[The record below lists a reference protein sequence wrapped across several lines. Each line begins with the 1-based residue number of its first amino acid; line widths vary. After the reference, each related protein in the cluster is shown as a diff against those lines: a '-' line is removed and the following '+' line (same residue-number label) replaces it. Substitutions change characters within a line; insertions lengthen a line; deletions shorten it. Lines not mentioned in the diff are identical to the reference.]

1 MTLANEITLWLRAA
15 AIRIMDDD
23 HHQVEALYRHVRFA
37 ADRLADVGLEG
48 VAADKLTIRVQSAAR
63 CVRWDRNAH
72 LWRVYD
78 NLTGEDIFGSRAV
91 AEHIVR
97 RLAEAKEPDELT
109 PWRYADGSQ
118 LTRAQLRAWCRA

>member
-15 AIRIMDDD
+15 AIRIMDED
-23 HHQVEALYRHVRFA
+23 HLQIEALYRHVRFA
-37 ADRLADVGLEG
+37 ADRLRHVGLEG
-48 VAADKLTIRVQSAAR
+48 VSADKLTIRIQSAAR
-63 CVRWDRNAH
+63 CVRWDRNAC

-78 NLTGEDIFGSRAV
+78 NQTGEDIFGARAT
-91 AEHIVR
+91 AEYIVR
-97 RLAEAKEPDELT
+97 RLDEAKEPDELT